1 MRCNEADSAGS
12 SRFRTWQR
20 VLPNRLARGVWAALL
35 CFAWV
40 SAPLSAQA
48 QSGVEEGLEEL
59 GPVEGGSG
67 IDELEPASG
76 GAVEIRD
83 LPAGDAERPAPTSSG
98 GDVVE
103 MSPEFHLRLQELEDR
118 VNDLKEEIFRSK
130 SRLVLLRER
139 ILRSAIGGSQAL
151 IRHVNDMSA
160 TFALHQVIYSLDG
173 HQIFASTDEQGDLSD
188 RDSIEIYNGAILP
201 GPHNISV
208 EMVFIGSGF
217 GVFSY
222 VEGYRF
228 RVRSSYAFTAEDGRV
243 ANLDVVAYEQGGV
256 NQPIEERPDIR
267 YELEFTDAIAPEE
280 E

>member
-1 MRCNEADSAGS
+1 M
-12 SRFRTWQR
+12 WV
-20 VLPNRLARGVWAALL
+20 VLIWL
-35 CFAWV
+35 AWV
-40 SAPLSAQA
+40 AAPLSARA
-48 QSGVEEGLEEL
+48 QSGAEDGEDGLEEL
-59 GPVEGGSG
+59 GPVEGDRA
-67 IDELEPASG
+67 IDELEPSG

-83 LPAGDAERPAPTSSG
+83 LPAGGERPAASTSSG
-98 GDVVE
+98 GEVNE
-103 MSPEFHLRLQELEDR
+103 MSPEYHLRLQELEDR

-173 HQIFASTDEQGDLSD
+173 HQIFASSDDGGSLSD
-188 RDSIEIYNGAILP
+188 RDAIEIYNGAILP

-228 RVRSSYAFTAEDGRV
+228 RVRSSYAFTAEDGKV